1 MLPLFGQVAKGVR
14 SYTALN
20 QLNLSRCGL
29 NDQGISVVANALR
42 IRNAS
47 LRELD
52 LNRNGITSAGL
63 HALFANS
70 TAAARALTKLSLFC
84 TPIRSEGAIIL
95 ADALGCNA
103 MPSPKRLYWDWW
115 HIHDDGLVALVSAL

>member
-29 NDQGISVVANALR
+29 NDQGISVVANALF

-63 HALFANS
+63 HACALHHAYS
-70 TAAARALTKLSLFC
+70 MQVGVRRDSSQQDAALLPEGSSSFVLSFVQLLRTCALHTSVRVVYILTVGC
-84 TPIRSEGAIIL
+84 T
-95 ADALGCNA
+95 
-103 MPSPKRLYWDWW
+103 
-115 HIHDDGLVALVSAL
+115 